1 MWKKKKIV
9 TDAIAPEEEVVVE
22 VAKEKVCNG
31 IVKVRITD
39 QFVKYNWIHKRWD
52 IIEIKKEVA
61 QDAKRCIVL

>member
-1 MWKKKKIV
+1 V

-39 QFVKYNWIHKRWD
+39 QFVKYN
-52 IIEIKKEVA
+52 
-61 QDAKRCIVL
+61 